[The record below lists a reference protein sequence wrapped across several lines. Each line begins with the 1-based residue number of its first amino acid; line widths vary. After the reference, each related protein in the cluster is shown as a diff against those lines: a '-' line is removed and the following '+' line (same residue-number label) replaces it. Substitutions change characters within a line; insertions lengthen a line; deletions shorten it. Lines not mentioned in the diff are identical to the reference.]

1 MGWLADRLLIGFD
14 ETAVSGGVVSWG
26 QAGPRVRRLH
36 RRALPPGA
44 LVVSAFDANLND
56 QEKVRTAL
64 RDLRQALGANGR
76 RATVILPD
84 GLARVQLLSPP
95 PKTLPVDYARFRLS
109 QGLPYPA
116 GEAVVSTMPVG
127 SGLQLAAAVRRQ
139 VVASYEAAVV
149 AAGFGQGRLS
159 LAPFAALLGLL
170 RRPLQGHG
178 ALLVLG
184 DAAWSL
190 ALCQGERVLAFRSR
204 RRDPGVCEASRV
216 IEEIERMARR
226 SQVGTVESVRVVGPG
241 TSALLGALRA
251 AGCPAVP
258 GWLVKGP
265 AWREDAVE
273 LPWLGAAA

>member
-14 ETAVSGGVVSWG
+14 ETAVSGGLVSWG
-26 QAGPRVRRLH
+26 LAGPRVRRFH

-64 RDLRQALGANGR
+64 RDLRQSLGANGR

-84 GLARVQLLSPP
+84 GLARLQLLAPP
-95 PKTLPVDYARFRLS
+95 PKTSPVDYAHFRLS

-116 GEAVVSTMPVG
+116 SEAVVSTMPVG

-139 VVASYEAAVV
+139 VVAGYEAAVA

-170 RRPLQGHG
+170 RRPPQGHG
-178 ALLVLG
+178 ALLALG

-204 RRDPGVCEASRV
+204 RRDPGAGEASRV
-216 IEEIERMARR
+216 IDEIERMARSR
-226 SQVGTVESVRVVGPG
+226 QVGEVPWVRVVGPG
-241 TSALLGALRA
+241 TGALLGELRA

-258 GWLVKGP
+258 GWQAKGKTCC
-265 AWREDAVE
+265 EEAVE